1 MKNQPHNTNFAP
13 RVRTPTPEPPEIK
26 DEDEDKDQLQEESN
40 KESEKSK
47 NEGTEEEK
55 EQKGEKSKNE
65 EEENN
70 GMALNENG
78 ENGEPP
84 AKKAKQEKAPK
95 DLYKMP
101 MFLPLEVDENGKE
114 ISMKVP
120 EKMEKQ
126 KTQDFQVN
134 QVIIRIKKLTNDIF
148 PFTKIICVF
157 FHFFLLRAGIWPG
170 SVWPAKQSYGAL
182 AGHTEAVEGRGAIQ
196 RDQIQRQ
203 SGRAEG
209 NVWKVMT
216 TW

>member
-26 DEDEDKDQLQEESN
+26 DEDEDQDQLQEESN

-47 NEGTEEEK
+47 TEGTEEEK

-134 QVIIRIKKLTNDIF
+134 QVIIRVKKITNEIF
-148 PFTKIICVF
+148 PFTKFICF
-157 FHFFLLRAGIWPG
+157 FSEQESDREVSDLLNSHMGHWQDIRKRWRDA
-170 SVWPAKQSYGAL
+170 AL
-182 AGHTEAVEGRGAIQ
+182 FNETRYKDSLDVLKEMFE
-196 RDQIQRQ
+196 
-203 SGRAEG
+203 
-209 NVWKVMT
+209 K
-216 TW
+216 